1 MNQTILT
8 NNKSISNTTSIN
20 NNNNNNNLNS
30 NENEN
35 NSNEKI
41 EDYLKIT

>member
-1 MNQTILT
+1 MNFIK
-8 NNKSISNTTSIN
+8 NEFYNISLPMEL
-20 NNNNNNNLNS
+20 NNNNNLNS